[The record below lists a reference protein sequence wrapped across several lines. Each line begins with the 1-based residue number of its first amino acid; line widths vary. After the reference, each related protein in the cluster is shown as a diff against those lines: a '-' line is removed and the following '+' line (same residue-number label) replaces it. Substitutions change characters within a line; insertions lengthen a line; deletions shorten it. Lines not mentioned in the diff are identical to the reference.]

1 MKRLTDYLKSHKKIL
16 VISALLVLLIAL
28 AFMLYGGRNKFSA
41 TSADVGNRTET
52 EVKLIRVLSEIDG
65 VGKAEVMVNEGKEG
79 VEGVIIVCEGAYNI
93 MTRND
98 ILNAVATALKVDKN
112 NIAIYAMNK

>member
-1 MKRLTDYLKSHKKIL
+1 MKKLTEYIKQHQKIL
-16 VISALLVLLIAL
+16 LIAVLLVALIAL
-28 AFMLYGGRNKFSA
+28 AFTLYGSKNKVVNTSSVNVDMSA
-41 TSADVGNRTET
+41 S
-52 EVKLIRVLSEIDG
+52 EVKLTRILSEIDG
-65 VGKAEVMVNEGKEG
+65 VGKAEVMINESEKG

-98 ILNAVATALKVDKN
+98 ILNAVTTALNVEKN